1 MSPRVLR
8 DGRPDGT
15 DSIGLSL
22 TKQAFVV
29 HINGHEASFYYT
41 EFPQNYLRSVHRDGI
56 DGLTGTKQI
65 YLHHTKPQN
74 LLLTAQRSKFI
85 DDFVAL
91 ILFLADGRGN
101 VGFMRRAPAG
111 QRSRRAG
118 SVSSQASHRSNI
130 NSAMAAGC
138 VRNTTRGSI
147 TPIKRCVLPCRPQRI
162 QSPF

>member
-1 MSPRVLR
+1 
-8 DGRPDGT
+8 
-15 DSIGLSL
+15 
-22 TKQAFVV
+22 VV
-29 HINGHEASFYYT
+29 HINGHEASFYYA

-111 QRSRRAG
+111 PI
-118 SVSSQASHRSNI
+118 HR
-130 NSAMAAGC
+130 GC
-138 VRNTTRGSI
+138 GGAP
-147 TPIKRCVLPCRPQRI
+147 TPTGPPQQVLDFNEEGDDRDYEP
-162 QSPF
+162 